1 MAPPSSGKPEEVL
14 DCLSVEKKNIV
25 DSQSVSRAGTI
36 LCVSSLQGQGLAL
49 RQTFLLQQSPGQVL
63 IWWQSLPL
71 RDY

>member
-14 DCLSVEKKNIV
+14 DCLSIEKKNIA

-36 LCVSSLQGQGLAL
+36 LCVSSLQVQGLAL
-49 RQTFLLQQSPGQVL
+49 RQSYLLQQSPGQVL
-63 IWWQSLPL
+63 IRWQSLPL